1 MKISNKEYLEKILS
15 SNKMELKELEIK
27 HRITIAEY
35 NTKRELY
42 QNQINSIEMQLE
54 ENQDE

>member
-1 MKISNKEYLEKILS
+1 MKISNKEYLERILS

-27 HRITIAEY
+27 HRIAIAEY

-42 QNQINSIEMQLE
+42 QNQINSIELQLE